1 MPEAMTTALS
11 ILLAILLLVIVTHLQ
26 AVGTRPLPVLMYHK
40 VRPGPPDALTVPLE
54 IFNAQLD
61 ALRAR
66 GYQSI
71 SFADLLAGDPLPPKP
86 ILLTFDDAYAD
97 FESFALHSMRDRGF
111 KATVFVPV
119 GHVGGENVW
128 DGGGEPLLN
137 WNDLRRLSGPDVE
150 WGLHSWNHDN
160 FQKLDVDAIRADLHR
175 CRTTLREESVPF
187 TDVLAYPYGGF
198 PRNEPMRSN
207 MKAMFSEEGLQL
219 ALRIGSRVERT
230 TPKDPYEM
238 RRIPMEGND
247 RGLRLWA
254 KLRFGRTRL

>member
-11 ILLAILLLVIVTHLQ
+11 IMLAILVLLIASHLQ
-26 AVGTRPLPVLMYHK
+26 AAGHRKLPVLMYHK

-54 IFNAQLD
+54 VFTAQLD

-66 GYQSI
+66 GYESI
-71 SFADLLAGDPLPPKP
+71 SFAELLATEPLPPKP
-86 ILLTFDDAYAD
+86 VLLTFDDAYAD
-97 FESFALHSMRDRGF
+97 FEPFALESMRERGF
-111 KATVFVPV
+111 KATVFLPV

-128 DGGGEPLLN
+128 DGGGEPLMD
-137 WNDLRRLSGPDVE
+137 WDDLRRLGGSDVE

-160 FQKLDVDAIRADLHR
+160 YRELDVDAIRRDLQR
-175 CRTTLREESVPF
+175 CRTKLREESITF
-187 TDVLAYPYGGF
+187 ADVLAYPYGGF
-198 PRNEPMRSN
+198 PRTEPARSD
-207 MKAMFSEEGLQL
+207 MKTMFRAEGLRL

-238 RRIPMEGND
+238 RRVPMEGND
-247 RGLRLWA
+247 LGLRLWA